1 MKQYFITGTDTE
13 VGKTYVT
20 CQLLKAAQ
28 KASLGAIGYKPI
40 AAGCEQIEG
49 EWVNEDALNIQKAC
63 SKIRANKAIKITGN
77 NALESANEKS
87 DESGQTLPL
96 HQMDESGQTL
106 PLHQIDES
114 GQTLPLHQMDESGQ
128 TLPLH
133 QIDES
138 GQTLP
143 LHQINPIALKPAIAP
158 HIAALEEGVAL
169 TFESVAQGLDVL
181 NTYQPDIM
189 LMEGAGGWRL
199 PLTVGDEFT
208 PTYYLSDVV
217 KTLKMDVILVVGMR
231 LGCLNHALLTAE
243 AIRADGLTIK
253 GWIANDITGNM
264 TRYEENL
271 RSLIAMLP
279 EPLLAEIPYQLEP
292 NEEALLA
299 AIEQIR

>member
-28 KASLGAIGYKPI
+28 KASLSAIGYKPI
-40 AAGCEQIEG
+40 AAGCEQING

-63 SKIRANKAIKITGN
+63 SKIRADKAIKITDN
-77 NALESANEKS
+77 NQQKSVNENN
-87 DESGQTLPL
+87 E
-96 HQMDESGQTL
+96 
-106 PLHQIDES
+106 
-114 GQTLPLHQMDESGQ
+114 
-128 TLPLH
+128 
-133 QIDES
+133 ES

-143 LHQINPIALKPAIAP
+143 LHQINPSALKPAIAP

-169 TFESVAQGLDVL
+169 TFDEVAKGLDEL
-181 NTYQPDIM
+181 HAYQPDLL

-199 PLTVGDEFT
+199 PLTVGEEYT

-253 GWIANDITGNM
+253 GWVANDITGNM
-264 TRYEENL
+264 TRYQENL
-271 RSLIAMLP
+271 HSLKAMLP
-279 EPLLAEIPYQLEP
+279 EPLLAEIPYQVTP
-292 NEEALLA
+292 NDEALFA
-299 AIEQIR
+299 AIKQIS